1 MNELVKA
8 ICVWGSWSQP
18 ARTWPFLPLGREEM
32 SEGTHAPGRAVALF
46 SGVVTPQILRR
57 QILSMTARLG
67 CLCEGEG
74 T

>member
-8 ICVWGSWSQP
+8 IYVWGSWSQP

-46 SGVVTPQILRR
+46 SGVVTQKANFVYDRKAGLPL
-57 QILSMTARLG
+57 
-67 CLCEGEG
+67 
-74 T
+74 